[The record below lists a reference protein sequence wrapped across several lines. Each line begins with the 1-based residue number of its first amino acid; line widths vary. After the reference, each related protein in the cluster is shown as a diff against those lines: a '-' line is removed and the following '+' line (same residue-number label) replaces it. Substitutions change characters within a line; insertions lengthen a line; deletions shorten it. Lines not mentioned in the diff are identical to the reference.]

1 MSDGWNYEPFDLT
14 HDVSSGRLYGRG
26 STDDKGP
33 VLGWLHVIE
42 AHQKTGIEMPV
53 NLKMCFEG
61 MEESGSVGLA
71 EFVEREKD
79 AFFAGVDVVCISDN
93 YVSILCLMFY
103 NSIWLICSLLFD
115 GSGSPRPAQPSPT
128 VSEA

>member
-14 HDVSSGRLYGRG
+14 HDLKSGRLYGRG

-42 AHQKTGIEMPV
+42 AHQKAGIEMPV
-53 NLKMCFEG
+53 NLKLCFEG

-71 EFVEREKD
+71 EFVEREKN
-79 AFFAGVDVVCISDN
+79 AFFSGVDAVCISDN
-93 YVSILCLMFY
+93 YVSRVAFECDSYDVKQLTAAPRC
-103 NSIWLICSLLFD
+103 
-115 GSGSPRPAQPSPT
+115 SGSPLPARP
-128 VSEA
+128 